1 MPWTRGFLQ
10 TGRQHLQ
17 RGLSSP
23 RAVGLCVEALNRGGS
38 RETSGSSAGTVMRGP
53 VGALTTD
60 EQLQA
65 CKEGQPRGAD
75 STARGREPSSEA
87 KLHCWDLDQQTHQRG
102 AEGLVGAGDIP
113 FPDLGAGRMLVE
125 TL

>member
-23 RAVGLCVEALNRGGS
+23 RAVGLCVEALNRGLQGDVGVKRRHS
-38 RETSGSSAGTVMRGP
+38 DEGP

-65 CKEGQPRGAD
+65 CKEGQPRGGD

>member
-1 MPWTRGFLQ
+1 M
-10 TGRQHLQ
+10 
-17 RGLSSP
+17 SP
-23 RAVGLCVEALNRGGS
+23 ELGVKRRHSDE
-38 RETSGSSAGTVMRGP
+38 GP

-87 KLHCWDLDQQTHQRG
+87 ELHCWDLDQQAHQRG
-102 AEGLVGAGDIP
+102 AEGLVGAAVIP

-125 TL
+125 TLSFIYTLCVCVYTFPFSLRILYFN